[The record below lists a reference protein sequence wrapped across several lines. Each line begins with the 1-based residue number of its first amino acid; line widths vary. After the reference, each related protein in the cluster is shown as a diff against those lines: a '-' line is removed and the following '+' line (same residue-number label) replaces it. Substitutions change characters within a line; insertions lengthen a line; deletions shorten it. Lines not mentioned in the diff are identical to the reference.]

1 MFNFKPVIPAI
12 ISNLFMFAEK
22 LQGSKYGD
30 PETIALMAGCFNKT
44 TKVRFRNPDEP
55 SYIKF
60 GTPRDKD
67 LVFNIQV
74 GRLKLLG

>member
-30 PETIALMAGCFNKT
+30 PETIALIAGCFDKT
-44 TKVRFRNPDEP
+44 TKVRFSNPDEP

>member
-1 MFNFKPVIPAI
+1 MFYFKPVTLTI
-12 ISNLFMFAEK
+12 ISNPLFAEK
-22 LQGSKYGD
+22 LHESTKYGD
-30 PETIALMAGCFNKT
+30 TETIALMSNCFDKT

-60 GTPRDKD
+60 GTPKDKD